1 MTCWLHPL
9 RLIGPEPPVLGG
21 RWIRNL
27 AWYPRSDCG
36 QKLWCFKITEEYMG
50 NTHEEEIKDI
60 LGNIFWRIQEQP
72 WHGGMSS
79 ASGTWCGWTWPGKSM
94 QKLEKTSTGRSLSLE
109 WGLAPEKLIEILEPL
124 LWGRSPDARNVVFRL
139 LSWLFE
145 PSTQVTS
152 TLLRSLVGSL
162 EVLELALDRLILVL
176 EHITRL
182 EMVTASV
189 TVLSLLD
196 RELKSQVILPTSEQW
211 TSFP

>member
-1 MTCWLHPL
+1 MKKL
-9 RLIGPEPPVLGG
+9 RIFWGIFLEDSRKTVAWWDALCF
-21 RWIRNL
+21 RNL
-27 AWYPRSDCG
+27 VR
-36 QKLWCFKITEEYMG
+36 M
-50 NTHEEEIKDI
+50 NV
-60 LGNIFWRIQEQP
+60 
-72 WHGGMSS
+72 
-79 ASGTWCGWTWPGKSM
+79 TW
-94 QKLEKTSTGRSLSLE
+94 QKLEKTSSTCRSLSLE
-109 WGLAPEKLIEILEPL
+109 WGLAPEKLIETSKPL

-182 EMVTASV
+182 GMVTASV